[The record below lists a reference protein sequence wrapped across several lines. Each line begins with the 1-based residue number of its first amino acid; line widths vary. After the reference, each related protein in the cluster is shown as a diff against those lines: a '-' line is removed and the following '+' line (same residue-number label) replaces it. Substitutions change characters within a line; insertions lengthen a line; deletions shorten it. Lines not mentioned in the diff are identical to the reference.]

1 MKEVLSY
8 SSSSEGLISTEVHWM
23 RLTQGSYCILHVP
36 VSYLQKWKKKKKE
49 NNGVLTWQLPNYL
62 KINVGDIAS

>member
-8 SSSSEGLISTEVHWM
+8 SPSSEGLISTEVHWM

-36 VSYLQKWKKKKKE
+36 VSYLQKWKKKKKGKKWCL
-49 NNGVLTWQLPNYL
+49 NMATTKLP
-62 KINVGDIAS
+62 

>member
-8 SSSSEGLISTEVHWM
+8 SPSSEGFIITEVHWM

-36 VSYLQKWKKKKKE
+36 VNYLQKRKRKKM
-49 NNGVLTWQLPNYL
+49 V
-62 KINVGDIAS
+62 S